1 MGYEFDFGWAFGGFI
16 VMIIATLVLRFHQPI
31 AEAMGAGM
39 ADYEKYKLYS
49 FIGLVGGFLAMLN
62 IIPLILYMV
71 ASAIF
76 GGSGDTPPPTIE
88 E

>member
-1 MGYEFDFGWAFGGFI
+1 MGYEFSFGWAFGGFI

-49 FIGLVGGFLAMLN
+49 LIAILGGFLTMLN
-62 IIPLILYMV
+62 IVPLILYMV
-71 ASAIF
+71 MSSIF
-76 GGSGDTPPPTIE
+76 GGGGDAPPVVE